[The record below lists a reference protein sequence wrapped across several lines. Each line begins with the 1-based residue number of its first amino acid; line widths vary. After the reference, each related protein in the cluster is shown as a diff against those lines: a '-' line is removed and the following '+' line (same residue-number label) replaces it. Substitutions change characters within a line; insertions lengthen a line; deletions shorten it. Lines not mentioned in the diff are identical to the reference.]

1 MTFNVIKSK
10 AQKVHKQQVSSG
22 LRPPDEE
29 EELPWDQGRAG
40 PE

>member
-1 MTFNVIKSK
+1 MIKPK
-10 AQKVHKQQVSSG
+10 AQKVHKQQVSSA
-22 LRPPDEE
+22 LQPRDEE